1 MRKDNVDLICSIG
14 ELAGLFEKSTS
25 LEHFLQ
31 NVVRIVAF
39 HMRAAVCSVYLYD
52 EKTQELVMT
61 ANQGLTAGSDVR
73 LGLGEGLTGS
83 ALKELRPI
91 REARAAQNPLY
102 KFVPGIAEE
111 KYEAF
116 LAVPI
121 LRGLT
126 RIGVL
131 VVQDSVPDY
140 FDENDTKALQAIAA
154 QLATTIENAKL
165 LMALYQREEATV
177 AVPEPAASSVRETV
191 PELRFIKGTPAA
203 HGIALGRPTIFS
215 EVGGAFVI
223 DDSTDFSGVTHED
236 FDRSLKETVLQLEE
250 LQVAM
255 EESSADVASMIFSAH
270 LLIVKDDR
278 FTGEMK
284 SKINAGAPP
293 HQAIREVV
301 DHYVQLFASSP
312 SPRLREKVQDVKD
325 LGHRLLQNL
334 RDDAE
339 ISVDYEGHIVI
350 AGELLPSDVLKLSA
364 QKAEGIVQVGG
375 AVASHIAILAR
386 SLNLPMVMSEEKR
399 LFELGSNQQLLIDGD
414 HGNIYIDPDESI
426 VRSFDALHEGRH
438 EIEAQAAR
446 MKEESLT
453 RDGTVV
459 KVMAN
464 INMLSEI
471 TTARTLKA
479 EGIGLYRSEFPF
491 IIRSSF
497 PSEEEQFR
505 VYRIIIEKME
515 GREVLF
521 RTLDVGGDKML
532 SYFPGV
538 EESNPFLG
546 LRAIRFSFR
555 YQDIFRSQL
564 RALLRAGA
572 DTTLKIMF
580 PMISSVDDFFLA
592 RDIVHECITQL
603 QEEGASFNTTPQLGA
618 MIELPAAVE
627 VANELAREADFLSI
641 GGNDLVQYMLAVD
654 RTNQHISDLYVS
666 HHPAVLR
673 ALKRVV
679 DAGRDHDIPVSF
691 CGEMATDPKMLP
703 FLVGIG
709 LRRFSVESRTIPRIR
724 ETIAGLDTGETAAF
738 AERVLRLGRIT
749 EVQEALQAM

>member
-25 LEHFLQ
+25 LENFLQ
-31 NVVRIVAF
+31 NVVRIVAY
-39 HMRAAVCSVYLYD
+39 HMRAAVCSVYLYE
-52 EKTQELVMT
+52 EKTQELVLT
-61 ANQGLTAGSDVR
+61 ANQGLMIGTNVS
-73 LGLGEGLTGS
+73 LKLGEGLTGA

-91 REARAAQNPLY
+91 REARAAQSPHY
-102 KFVPGIAEE
+102 KFVPGISEE

-140 FDENDTKALQAIAA
+140 FDDNDTKALQAIAA

-165 LMALYQREEATV
+165 LMALYQREEAKP
-177 AVPEPAASSVRETV
+177 AQPETTGKKPETKSA
-191 PELRFIKGTPAA
+191 LRFIKGAPAA
-203 HGIALGRPTIFS
+203 RGVALGRPMIF
-215 EVGGAFVI
+215 GDGDGAFVI

-236 FDRSLKETVLQLEE
+236 FDRSLKETVQQLEE
-250 LQVAM
+250 LQLAM

-284 SKINAGAPP
+284 AKIDAGAPP

-334 RDDAE
+334 RNDAE

-364 QKAEGIVQVGG
+364 QRAEGIVQVGG

-386 SLNLPMVMSEEKR
+386 SLNLPMIMSEEKR
-399 LFELGSNQQLLIDGD
+399 LYDLGSNQQILIDGD
-414 HGNIYIDPDESI
+414 HGNIYIDPDENI
-426 VRSFDALHEGRH
+426 IRGFDVHHDARR
-438 EIEAQAAR
+438 EIESLAER
-446 MKEESLT
+446 MKEESIT
-453 RDGTVV
+453 RDGEVV
-459 KVMAN
+459 HVMAN

-471 TTARTLKA
+471 NTARALKA

-505 VYRIIIEKME
+505 VYRAIIDKME
-515 GREVLF
+515 GREVIF

-555 YQDIFRSQL
+555 YQDIFREQL

-572 DTTLKIMF
+572 DTNLKIMF
-580 PMISSVDDFFLA
+580 PMVSSVDDFFQA
-592 RDIVHECITQL
+592 RDIVRECVALLADEKTPHN
-603 QEEGASFNTTPQLGA
+603 AAPQLGA

-627 VANELAREADFLSI
+627 VADELAREADFLSI

-673 ALKRVV
+673 ALKRVA
-679 DAGRDHDIPVSF
+679 DAGHNHGIPVSF
-691 CGEMATDPKMLP
+691 CGEMATDPKILP
-703 FLVGIG
+703 FLLGIG
-709 LRRFSVESRTIPRIR
+709 LRRFSVESRAIPRMR
-724 ETIAGLDTGETAAF
+724 ETLAQLDSGEMARF
-738 AERVLRLGRIT
+738 ADRVLRLGRIT
-749 EVQEALQAM
+749 EVHEALQSI

>member
-25 LEHFLQ
+25 LENFLQ
-31 NVVRIVAF
+31 NVVRIVAY

-52 EKTQELVMT
+52 EQTQELSMT
-61 ANQGLTAGSDVR
+61 ANQGLNIGSDVR
-73 LGLGEGLTGS
+73 LKLGEGLTGAS
-83 ALKELRPI
+83 LKELRPI
-91 REARAAQNPLY
+91 REARAAQSPLY

-165 LMALYQREEATV
+165 LMALYQREA
-177 AVPEPAASSVRETV
+177 AASIAPEQAAPATAPG

-203 HGIALGRPTIFS
+203 RGIALGRPTIFG
-215 EVGGAFVI
+215 EGGGAFVI

-236 FDRSLKETVLQLEE
+236 FDRSLKETVHQLEE
-250 LQVAM
+250 LQLAM

-284 SKINAGAPP
+284 AKINAGAPP

-301 DHYVQLFASSP
+301 DHYVQLFASS
-312 SPRLREKVQDVKD
+312 SSQRLREKVQDVKD

-386 SLNLPMVMSEEKR
+386 SLNLPMIMSEEKR

-414 HGNIYIDPDESI
+414 HGNIYIDPDDSI
-426 VRSFDALHEGRH
+426 IRGFDALHGGRH
-438 EIEAQAAR
+438 EIEALAAG
-446 MKEESLT
+446 MKEESRT
-453 RDGTVV
+453 RDGAAVQ
-459 KVMAN
+459 VMAN

-471 TTARTLKA
+471 NTARALKA

-505 VYRIIIEKME
+505 VYRTIIEKME

-555 YQDIFRSQL
+555 YRDIFRAQL

-572 DTTLKIMF
+572 DTSLKIMF

-592 RDIVHECITQL
+592 RDIVHECVASL
-603 QEEGASFNTTPQLGA
+603 GAEAIPHNAAPRLGA

-627 VANELAREADFLSI
+627 VADELAREADFLSI

-679 DAGRDHDIPVSF
+679 DAGRAHGITVSF
-691 CGEMATDPKMLP
+691 CGEMATDPRMLP
-703 FLVGIG
+703 FLLGIG

-724 ETIAGLDTGETAAF
+724 ETLARLDTGETAAL
-738 AERVLRLGRIT
+738 AERVLRLGRIS
-749 EVQEALQAM
+749 EVEEALQVT